1 MDDHSNRILFQ
12 QAIFEGISQ
21 RYEEELAE
29 NTESA
34 DCSKKHIARMRR
46 FFKLLRRGTTTAKRL
61 KRVLAAALIAAAVL
75 LAGCTVYI
83 FRGSVWESVVKI
95 YKDHI
100 EISLNQDD
108 GKNDQPIKDIYAIG
122 YMPEGYELK
131 TDRST
136 PGIIYRVWEN
146 AESDRINFEQYS
158 LFNSDILLNAEDGS
172 TTMVECNGWEVYCRQ
187 YEDSCYYIWVDR
199 SYYLMISVRRN
210 VPREEVLRIIESIE
224 VKE

>member
-1 MDDHSNRILFQ
+1 MDRSNRFLFQ
-12 QAIFEGISQ
+12 QAIFEGLSQ

-29 NTESA
+29 NTENA
-34 DCSKKHIARMRR
+34 DCSPKHTLKMR
-46 FFKLLRRGTTTAKRL
+46 KMLRSFCGDTMHRKRNL
-61 KRVLAAALIAAAVL
+61 RAWVAALVAAAIL

-100 EISLNQDD
+100 EISFNRDNK
-108 GKNDQPIKDIYAIG
+108 GNSKPVEDIYAIG

-131 TDRST
+131 TDRSN
-136 PGIIYRVWEN
+136 PGIVYRVWKN
-146 AESDRINFEQYS
+146 GESDSISFEQYS

-172 TTMVECNGWEVYCRQ
+172 TTIFECAGWEVYCRQ
-187 YEDSCYYIWVDR
+187 YEDSCYYIWVDKD
-199 SYYLMISVRRN
+199 YYLTIFTNGN

-224 VKE
+224 LKAE

>member
-12 QAIFEGISQ
+12 QAIFDGISQ
-21 RYEEELAE
+21 KYDEELAVNE
-29 NTESA
+29 ESA
-34 DCSKKHIARMRR
+34 LCSKKHLAKMRKILKPLR
-46 FFKLLRRGTTTAKRL
+46 FNATNVNSPKRAL
-61 KRVLAAALIAAAVL
+61 IAALIAAALL

-100 EISLNQDD
+100 EISFNRDHM
-108 GKNDQPIKDIYAIG
+108 GNDKPLEDIYSLG

-131 TDRST
+131 TDRSN
-136 PGIIYRVWEN
+136 PGIVYRVWKN
-146 AESDRINFEQYS
+146 AESDRISFEQYS

-172 TTMVECNGWEVYCRQ
+172 TTIFECAGWEVYCRQ
-187 YEDSCYYIWVDR
+187 YKDSCYYIWVDKD
-199 SYYLMISVRRN
+199 YYLTIFTNGN
-210 VPREEVLRIIESIE
+210 VPREEVIRIIEGIE

>member
-46 FFKLLRRGTTTAKRL
+46 FFKLLRSGTTTAKRL

-100 EISLNQDD
+100 EISFNRDNM
-108 GKNDQPIKDIYAIG
+108 GNDKPLEDIYSLG

-131 TDRST
+131 TDRSN
-136 PGIIYRVWEN
+136 PGIVYRVWKN
-146 AESDRINFEQYS
+146 GESDRISFEQYS

-172 TTMVECNGWEVYCRQ
+172 TTIFECAGWEVYCRQ
-187 YEDSCYYIWVDR
+187 YEDSCYYIWVDKD
-199 SYYLMISVRRN
+199 YYLTIFTNGN
-210 VPREEVLRIIESIE
+210 VPREEVERIIEGIE

>member
-46 FFKLLRRGTTTAKRL
+46 FFKLLRSGTTTAKRL

-100 EISLNQDD
+100 EISFNRDHT
-108 GKNDQPIKDIYAIG
+108 GNDKPIEDIYSLG

-131 TDRST
+131 TDRSN
-136 PGIIYRVWEN
+136 PGIVYRVWKN
-146 AESDRINFEQYS
+146 AESDRISFEQYS

-172 TTMVECNGWEVYCRQ
+172 TTIFECAGWEVYCRQ
-187 YEDSCYYIWVDR
+187 YEDSCYYIWVDKD
-199 SYYLMISVRRN
+199 YYLTIFTNGN
-210 VPREEVLRIIESIE
+210 VPREEVIRIIEGIE

>member
-12 QAIFEGISQ
+12 QAIFEGLSQ

-29 NTESA
+29 NTENA

-46 FFKLLRRGTTTAKRL
+46 FFKLLRSGTTTAKRL

-100 EISLNQDD
+100 EISFNRDHM
-108 GKNDQPIKDIYAIG
+108 GNDKPLEDIYSLG
-122 YMPEGYELK
+122 YMPEGYEFK

-136 PGIIYRVWEN
+136 PGTICRVWKNADEN
-146 AESDRINFEQYS
+146 SIGFEQYS
-158 LFNSDILLNAEDGS
+158 LFHTDIRLNNEDGS
-172 TTMVECNGWEVYCRQ
+172 TTIFECGEWEIYCRQ
-187 YEDSCYYIWVDR
+187 YEDSCYYIWIDR
-199 SYYLMISVRRN
+199 DYYLIISIRGN
-210 VPREEVLRIIESIE
+210 VPREEVERIIESIE